1 MLHSHRLFLSIGKP
15 VEPKKEWILNYK
27 KFSKIFNYSLLTS
40 FQIKKNHL
48 MMEHFF
54 CNDNCYSMRINDKF
68 IVKKIYIN
76 TFMIWNKISSRYFNL
91 NYEIV
96 GVLRRIISSKCLK
109 TKRNVPNIVWCF
121 HGGAALKVNY
131 HIIRNKLMFSV
142 NAGVALSD
150 INNIFYFLKKHL
162 FDKTIVQNR
171 VISKFAFSKNY
182 TVDFLLFREIL
193 KGISDAKYLAS
204 NITYNISN
212 KLDFI
217 FSTIVS
223 SSNLLKNKFEE
234 KKTITIEVDLSSTFK
249 MLNGFYVT
257 TKFAWLIPFLKLNY
271 LVFFEDINKEKFLK
285 KSDIFQ
291 IFKVS
296 CSIGTRF

>member
-1 MLHSHRLFLSIGKP
+1 
-15 VEPKKEWILNYK
+15 
-27 KFSKIFNYSLLTS
+27 
-40 FQIKKNHL
+40 
-48 MMEHFF
+48 
-54 CNDNCYSMRINDKF
+54 
-68 IVKKIYIN
+68 
-76 TFMIWNKISSRYFNL
+76 
-91 NYEIV
+91 
-96 GVLRRIISSKCLK
+96 
-109 TKRNVPNIVWCF
+109 
-121 HGGAALKVNY
+121 
-131 HIIRNKLMFSV
+131 MFSV